1 MKRMIILGADHAG
14 FPLKVRIGE
23 ELKRRGFPVED
34 LSPKFKDN
42 DDYPPLG
49 RLVAK
54 RVAASKD
61 KALGI
66 LVCGS
71 GVGMVIA
78 ANRVKGAR
86 ASVGHDAR
94 EVTRAREDD
103 HTNILALS
111 GWKTSLP
118 MAMGMITAFLKASPS
133 KAKRHVRRVREL
145 G

>member
-1 MKRMIILGADHAG
+1 MKRTIILGADHAG
-14 FPLKVRIGE
+14 FALKVRIGE
-23 ELKRRGFPVED
+23 ELKRRGFSVED
-34 LSPKFKDN
+34 LSPTFKEG
-42 DDYPPLG
+42 DDYPRIG
-49 RLVAK
+49 RRVAK
-54 RVAASKD
+54 HVVTSKD

-94 EVTRAREDD
+94 EVIRGREDD

-118 MAMGMITAFLKASPS
+118 MAMGMITAFTKTSPS
-133 KAKRHVRRVREL
+133 KAKRHVRRVKEL